1 MINDVEIKQL
11 TKICDERGRI
21 MHMLKSTDK
30 NFENFGE
37 IYFST
42 AYPGVVKGWHEHT
55 KMTLNYSVISGMI
68 KLVLIDNR
76 KESTTY
82 KKKQEIF
89 MGEHNYVLVKIPPKI
104 INGFKNIGTKECIV
118 ANCSSIPHDKSEIIR
133 YSPYDNAFDYN
144 WDIVFK

>member
-68 KLVLIDNR
+68 KLLFA
-76 KESTTY
+76 
-82 KKKQEIF
+82 KKLLK
-89 MGEHNYVLVKIPPKI
+89 MKILM
-104 INGFKNIGTKECIV
+104 NL
-118 ANCSSIPHDKSEIIR
+118 HH
-133 YSPYDNAFDYN
+133 
-144 WDIVFK
+144 